1 MNKAAIETTPRMTK
15 TTVEKNTIVQN
26 IRLDGLSYLRME
38 RVTTTYK
45 VTRELH
51 QKTKAPMA
59 ILLKEEVKRDVEP
72 LKFELKRVSV
82 EELTSFRKMNIPS
95 FVVKVDNEFYHTKI
109 PKTISFVSA
118 KILGEHKCGYC
129 NRLSAASDKEGGCA
143 KVRNRS
149 RGIEKYPWIKTGY
162 ETFGTRQDSF
172 VVINCER
179 YQNFP
184 QRKKVELTKLN
195 NLKIGIAQ
203 YIWPDVETM
212 AEVRMKMGNAK
223 GEK

>member
-1 MNKAAIETTPRMTK
+1 MNKAIETTPRMTK

-51 QKTKAPMA
+51 QRTKNPMG
-59 ILLKEEVKRDVEP
+59 ILRKEELKRDVEP

-95 FVVKVDNEFYHTKI
+95 FVVKVNNEFYHTQI

-118 KILGEHKCGYC
+118 RILGEHKCGYC

-149 RGIEKYPWIKTGY
+149 RYIERYPWIKTGY

-172 VVINCER
+172 VVVNCER